1 MRLPLMC
8 PRRKDAVVKTYINQE
23 LTQSFSGY
31 ADFKGPYIEAGK
43 PDTLSKKSH
52 SRGEWRGN

>member
-1 MRLPLMC
+1 MC
-8 PRRKDAVVKTYINQE
+8 PRRKDVVVKTYINQE